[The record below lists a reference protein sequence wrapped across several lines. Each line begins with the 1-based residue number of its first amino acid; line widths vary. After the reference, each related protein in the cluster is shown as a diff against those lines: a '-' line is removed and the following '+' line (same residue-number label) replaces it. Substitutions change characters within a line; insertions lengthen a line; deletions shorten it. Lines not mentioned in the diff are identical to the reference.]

1 MFPASSS
8 SGERL
13 PLLRQRATLLG
24 VCLLYLPNLVIC
36 TLLYLLFLSHLYRHG
51 MLGSWLSSVWA
62 TFFGDIVC
70 VLALCSFWSVF
81 FALLFFGSVGRM
93 IAVGAGT
100 LAVVGSWIALMVI
113 SNVHHLEVVW
123 WEFKLQHVLILN
135 WPEALMGSQLG
146 KHMFW
151 LGLPVG
157 LMKVLAATAWRPLV
171 FWFRWGVF
179 SAATL
184 QWYELREIAVGTVMW
199 LCVFLVLFLTYFP
212 LPNTPSE
219 ARWLIPLSAVLLVA
233 FVFYLSSEPLLWFYS
248 FMLSSV
254 VDVGC
259 AGIAVRFPEL
269 EVEEW
274 FAVVLMSWWVL
285 KMLYI
290 SASRGIEQRYALP
303 IVEQEVKYALENPFR
318 AELENDFGRVGVD
331 LEQGLETLVS
341 HVVLGAE
348 PLKTLREKHRA
359 LIVARQEALQTQV
372 GGAAALPDNLKLS
385 VRRECIWGDSARALV
400 ERPVSELLAPS
411 MTVIF
416 VGEQGVDGG
425 GLKRDW
431 FDSVAKALLEEAEQ
445 LNGKSLLAC
454 APDQTLV
461 PRPIAPDS
469 DEVSDDDQ
477 AKFRELLALG
487 RFLALSIY
495 RDQPLPMSFS
505 IVACKHLL
513 RVPVGMD
520 DVRNLDGDFYRW
532 RVEQVLKD
540 GGIEEATIALG
551 EPLTFLSAPTELMPK
566 QKELKPGGAQT
577 LVTEENKTEYLQL
590 LCEAHLCAGR
600 REIQCMLQGFWDLLP
615 LEMLVRCGLTPR
627 EVSVLISGISEID
640 PDDWRCHSEICC
652 DDTEVLRWFWEV
664 VEELTL
670 EQRCMLLHF
679 ATGSSRLPPGGFQDL
694 KPKFSV
700 DISKDSSDH
709 LPHSHTCVNKLVL
722 CRYFSK
728 DQMQEKVLQAITSQG
743 FGFA

>member
-135 WPEALMGSQLG
+135 WPEAWMGSQLG

-359 LIVARQEALQTQV
+359 LIVARQEALQTQ
-372 GGAAALPDNLKLS
+372 
-385 VRRECIWGDSARALV
+385 
-400 ERPVSELLAPS
+400 
-411 MTVIF
+411 
-416 VGEQGVDGG
+416 
-425 GLKRDW
+425 
-431 FDSVAKALLEEAEQ
+431 AEQ

-700 DISKDSSDH
+700 DISTDSSDH
-709 LPHSHTCVNKLVL
+709 LPHSHTCVNKFVL